1 MPRLEPRLSQFGL
14 AFAWLLDKDVP
25 STRLASLFGTTPANV
40 RVIAF
45 RTRHS
50 APEASPEDSA
60 LGCQP
65 PPELAEEL
73 GVRTAPDEVVD
84 TPLRAR
90 RLEQLR
96 NEIDSAVIRYSSQYR
111 FLGGVACL
119 RGLAPWVGYAG
130 DSRRIALA
138 ALLHQQIAWFLVHSG
153 RCGSAAREATLAR
166 KLWRRA
172 FHESRN
178 REYGE
183 YFIQAALIGSQA
195 FLLARRPQE
204 AWKTLEIARDA
215 AESIR
220 APLGSDHFRQRGVAL
235 FQLREDDRAVGQF
248 ERSTVAMEKLNEAK
262 NPAQL
267 LMTGTRHT
275 NLLGSVKCDR
285 AQEILHIARH
295 AFGDSSLEASMCMHW
310 SAACGL
316 FTDSP
321 SQIQQAVALLDAHP
335 NPAPQFGHQA
345 TIRKLLAVTPELGLD
360 ARLRQAWVR
369 RSLYENAFRNR

>member
-1 MPRLEPRLSQFGL
+1 MPRLEPRLSQFGP

-25 STRLASLFGTTPANV
+25 SARVASLFQTTPGSV

-45 RTRHS
+45 RARHS
-50 APEASPEDSA
+50 ADEANSEDSA

-73 GVRTAPDEVVD
+73 GVRAAPDEVVR
-84 TPLRAR
+84 TPVRAR
-90 RLEQLR
+90 KLEQLR

-111 FLGGVACL
+111 FLDGLACL
-119 RGLAPWVGYAG
+119 RRLAPWVGYAG

-153 RCGSAAREATLAR
+153 RCRSAAREATVAR
-166 KLWRRA
+166 NLGHRA
-172 FHESRN
+172 FCESGQ

-183 YFIQAALIGSQA
+183 HFIQAALIGSQA
-195 FLLARRPQE
+195 CVLARRPQE
-204 AWKTLEIARDA
+204 AWKTLEVARDA

-235 FQLREDDRAVGQF
+235 FQLREDDQAVGQF

-262 NPAQL
+262 NSAQL
-267 LMTGTRHT
+267 LMTGSRHL

-285 AQEILHIARH
+285 AQEILHIASQT
-295 AFGDSSLEASMCMHW
+295 FGDSSLEASMCTHW

-316 FTDSP
+316 STDSP
-321 SQIQQAVALLDAHP
+321 SQIQQAVELLDAHP
-335 NPAPQFGHQA
+335 GPAPQFGHQA
-345 TIRKLLAVTPELGLD
+345 TIRKLLRVTPELGFD
-360 ARLRQAWVR
+360 ARLRKAWVR
-369 RSLYENAFRNR
+369 RALYENAFCDR